1 MTRVIA
7 FLTAATL
14 ACAAFAP
21 RASADVGPDVAQK
34 LYERVTPSL
43 VAVKYTWE
51 SELGRRELTGAG
63 VVVSA
68 DGLVMTTIG
77 VVDQRIPDAQLKDFK
92 ILIPSQEHDAD
103 EVPAEFQGRD
113 ERTQLA
119 FVKAKPAGKSSDGD
133 GKDKAKDKAK
143 DKDDADKAD
152 KEGKTDKADKDE
164 KGEKNEK

>member
-7 FLTAATL
+7 FLAVATL
-14 ACAAFAP
+14 ACVVFVP

-43 VAVKYTWE
+43 VAVKFTWE

-63 VVVSA
+63 IVVSD

-113 ERTQLA
+113 ERTHLA
-119 FVKAKPAGKSSDGD
+119 FVKAKAPGKESTGD
-133 GKDKAKDKAK
+133 GENKAKEKATEKAK
-143 DKDDADKAD
+143 
-152 KEGKTDKADKDE
+152 
-164 KGEKNEK
+164 

>member
-14 ACAAFAP
+14 ACAAFVP

-43 VAVKYTWE
+43 VAVKFTWE

-63 VVVSA
+63 IVVSD
-68 DGLVMTTIG
+68 DGLVLTTIG
-77 VVDQRIPDAQLKDFK
+77 VVDQRIPDAQMKDFK

-103 EVPAEFQGRD
+103 EIPAEFQGRD
-113 ERTQLA
+113 ERTHLA
-119 FVKAKPAGKSSDGD
+119 FIKAKPAGKSSDGD
-133 GKDKAKDKAK
+133 GTDKATDKAT

-152 KEGKTDKADKDE
+152 KNE
-164 KGEKNEK
+164 KGEKNERPDKAKA